1 LVKLKK
7 NEDSRLGGKKKVFF
21 FLFWENSMRGLVVV
35 WQVDLV
41 RGKELQGNICDMTIL
56 GARWVSYGFL
66 GESWERLGGET
77 IPFPRGLVEMVV
89 WRVEDCGWISKR
101 PATPV
106 PIYLPTMIKCRKAK
120 KNNK

>member
-41 RGKELQGNICDMTIL
+41 RGKELSKMGI
-56 GARWVSYGFL
+56 
-66 GESWERLGGET
+66 
-77 IPFPRGLVEMVV
+77 V
-89 WRVEDCGWISKR
+89 WFFG
-101 PATPV
+101 
-106 PIYLPTMIKCRKAK
+106 
-120 KNNK
+120 